1 MELEAYREYLRRAE
15 DAGTVRELHQ
25 VAREAQLA
33 YRNDP
38 DAEAVERA
46 CWMHAERLIAA
57 GRPGA
62 PQHRRHHPARSPPPA
77 RAPAPGDPGPRGLRL
92 QGRGRPRPPPPR

>member
-1 MELEAYREYLRRAE
+1 MELEAYREFLRRAE

-25 VAREAQLA
+25 VAREAQMA

-57 GRPGA
+57 GRQRNAVRRPATPREDWKERAA
-62 PQHRRHHPARSPPPA
+62 PI
-77 RAPAPGDPGPRGLRL
+77 
-92 QGRGRPRPPPPR
+92 